1 VVVVDFG
8 FADPPPDELQAVP
21 TITMRTRHAKARLP
35 LTRAK
40 LAPASSTT
48 SWTLDPTAPYSV
60 DWADMGSSEGIRRRV
75 RRMRG
80 RAS

>member
-8 FADPPPDELQAVP
+8 FADPPPDELQAAP

-48 SWTLDPTAPYSV
+48 SWTLDSTAPYV
-60 DWADMGSSEGIRRRV
+60 
-75 RRMRG
+75 
-80 RAS
+80 